1 MTSHVSIFVILWL
14 VVIPLA
20 AAETHGRELTEIVD
34 EIVHIVGTD
43 QLQTISPDTL
53 PPALL
58 EELGDAVMG
67 VLLNDDWH
75 HERMDAM
82 LGGEGSAQLTLYH
95 QNLGAQY
102 LQANGDL
109 TSTGFLGGGS
119 WMGPGM
125 GMWQTRFTPSGTR
138 WSGWDGWSWQEA
150 GGLDR
155 LAVVGFVLTVLVL
168 IVVIVILVRR
178 RDASDHPSLTILK
191 ARFARGELSIHEYQ
205 HMKKV
210 LKG

>member
-20 AAETHGRELTEIVD
+20 AAETHGRELTQIVD

-67 VLLNDDWH
+67 VLLNDDWR

-125 GMWQTRFTPSGTR
+125 GMWQTRFTPPGTR
-138 WSGWDGWSWQEA
+138 WS
-150 GGLDR
+150 GLDR